1 MKRRGSPIE
10 KKDKHAILECPT
22 CGKAMLSNNI
32 QRHLLTHN
40 EKASCK
46 HCKEEFRRDKLARHE
61 ILCGDGVN
69 EEKCN
74 RHEGVTELLDSNEAC
89 ESISGFFKS
98 FELNIEVENSDYDTI
113 LKATTESAGIKIDS
127 YRSQHPVKAQILVT
141 LSFYKHTA
149 TGEREEST
157 KLFRSACEPILIT
170 DDLPSYLHRCSS
182 LIKVQIEQYE
192 RMGSG
197 WIYEKFKC
205 SHLELAK
212 YNPLSG
218 SGKMVIPKKVKDMKS
233 VLSIQSPDNKC
244 FLYSVIAGLLN
255 LENKLPN
262 SDRHTCRYTR
272 YLEHLHMVNESNL
285 KYPIRIKDIH
295 QFEEL
300 NNLSIAVFQWSSED
314 DCVVP
319 MKHGSGVGKHIDLL
333 YYEDDIA
340 GHYMLIKDFNVFMRH
355 RTKHHNTMFTCRKC
369 LIAFV
374 DQQKQVEHSILCK
387 QGINQIV
394 RMPKPGVI
402 EYKARHKQE
411 KKLFVVYFDFE
422 CLTVR
427 HDNCIPNP
435 EKSSTT
441 KYQTHVPCSYE
452 IVTVS
457 EFDEY
462 EEKTIKFCHEDPD
475 KVSQQFMSDMTSVHE
490 TMMQCYEDNQYPIHM
505 TPQDEIDFKM
515 STHCHICEKSLDWD
529 SKRNY
534 PVRDHDHLRKENN
547 FRGAACNS
555 CNRNYF
561 ERTKKV
567 PAFAH
572 NLKGYDLN
580 LFLVDLL
587 KRAEKVTIIPE
598 NLEKFKAVFTENFI
612 FLDSFSFLSTSL
624 GRLAD
629 NLKSAGTGKFKRLRK
644 EFPEHFELL
653 LEKGVYFYDYAKS
666 YSVFSETELPPKEA
680 FYSTLTEEG
689 ISEHDYERAKHVFKT
704 TGCETLLDYM
714 LLYVKQ
720 DAVILCDVFE
730 NFRDLCMEYYGL
742 DCCHYV
748 SLPAF
753 SWDAMLKKTGVKL
766 EYITDI
772 DMYTFIESNLRG
784 GVTTVNHRYYKAN
797 NKYLDNYN
805 PLLPASFIQYIDANN
820 LYGASMSLKMPTGNF
835 RWLTKL
841 DITEFDV
848 NIDSEGDTCYIL
860 EVDLGYPAS
869 LHDYHN
875 DYPLAVERK
884 MISEDQL
891 SDYNKEFLKVRDEKF
906 TPSTKLCPDL
916 TDKQKYVCSLKNLQ
930 LYLKHGLTL
939 ETIHRVFAADQ
950 SDFVKPYIDFN
961 SEKRQ
966 QAKSNFE
973 KDFFKLANN
982 SIYGKFIESLRK
994 RTTVHVVRDEKKAK
1008 KLTSRPQFMGFQ
1020 ILDTDITVVQ
1030 SRKKALTLDKPIACG
1045 FSVLENAKHIMGQF
1059 WYDILKPMYGE
1070 RIRLLLSDT
1079 DSFIYGVESEDAYN
1093 DLYNIKDLMDL
1104 SGYDKNTVLG
1114 QFADTSNK
1122 KVPGKFSDEKPE
1134 EIIREVIALKPK
1146 MYSVLTQR
1154 LTCKERSVG
1163 HVCTVGCHTG
1173 GSITAKG
1180 ITKTAQKAI
1189 SHDDYKMVLNERVT
1203 TMTTIKSIRSINH
1216 KLYSI
1221 SIRKRG
1227 LSCFDDKKFLLDDGI
1242 STLSYGHFKLD
1253 M

>member
-1 MKRRGSPIE
+1 M
-10 KKDKHAILECPT
+10 
-22 CGKAMLSNNI
+22 
-32 QRHLLTHN
+32 
-40 EKASCK
+40 
-46 HCKEEFRRDKLARHE
+46 
-61 ILCGDGVN
+61 
-69 EEKCN
+69 
-74 RHEGVTELLDSNEAC
+74 
-89 ESISGFFKS
+89 
-98 FELNIEVENSDYDTI
+98 
-113 LKATTESAGIKIDS
+113 
-127 YRSQHPVKAQILVT
+127 
-141 LSFYKHTA
+141 
-149 TGEREEST
+149 
-157 KLFRSACEPILIT
+157 
-170 DDLPSYLHRCSS
+170 
-182 LIKVQIEQYE
+182 
-192 RMGSG
+192 
-197 WIYEKFKC
+197 
-205 SHLELAK
+205 
-212 YNPLSG
+212 
-218 SGKMVIPKKVKDMKS
+218 
-233 VLSIQSPDNKC
+233 
-244 FLYSVIAGLLN
+244 
-255 LENKLPN
+255 
-262 SDRHTCRYTR
+262 
-272 YLEHLHMVNESNL
+272 
-285 KYPIRIKDIH
+285 
-295 QFEEL
+295 
-300 NNLSIAVFQWSSED
+300 
-314 DCVVP
+314 
-319 MKHGSGVGKHIDLL
+319 
-333 YYEDDIA
+333 
-340 GHYMLIKDFNVFMRH
+340 
-355 RTKHHNTMFTCRKC
+355 
-369 LIAFV
+369 
-374 DQQKQVEHSILCK
+374 
-387 QGINQIV
+387 
-394 RMPKPGVI
+394 
-402 EYKARHKQE
+402 
-411 KKLFVVYFDFE
+411 
-422 CLTVR
+422 
-427 HDNCIPNP
+427 
-435 EKSSTT
+435 
-441 KYQTHVPCSYE
+441 
-452 IVTVS
+452 
-457 EFDEY
+457 
-462 EEKTIKFCHEDPD
+462 
-475 KVSQQFMSDMTSVHE
+475 
-490 TMMQCYEDNQYPIHM
+490 
-505 TPQDEIDFKM
+505 
-515 STHCHICEKSLDWD
+515 
-529 SKRNY
+529 
-534 PVRDHDHLRKENN
+534 
-547 FRGAACNS
+547 
-555 CNRNYF
+555 
-561 ERTKKV
+561 
-567 PAFAH
+567 
-572 NLKGYDLN
+572 N

-884 MISEDQL
+884 VISEDQL

-1059 WYDILKPMYGE
+1059 WYDVLKPMYGE
-1070 RIRLLLSDT
+1070 KIRLLLSDT

-1104 SGYDKNTVLG
+1104 SGYDKITVLG